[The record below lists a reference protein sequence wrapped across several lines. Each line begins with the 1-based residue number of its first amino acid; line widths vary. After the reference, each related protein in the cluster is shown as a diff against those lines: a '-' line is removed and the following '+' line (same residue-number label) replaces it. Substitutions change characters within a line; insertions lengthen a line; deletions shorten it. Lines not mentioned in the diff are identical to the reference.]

1 MPRGSTKS
9 PPCSTA
15 AHSDTCLTSPANK
28 WSRIDPDIG
37 SKFGQVDTDA
47 DGEHAVVIHAHPASA
62 ASCWHPLLPQALH
75 RRVRVHV
82 RIRSTAIGTGAGPR
96 QARGGYGASDER
108 DGDRL
113 GQRLVSGVGHGRAVP
128 RLYQRHRRDQ
138 HGALPPQGGRCER
151 MRMRYLIC
159 SDAHTYLRLTRSF
172 SARSLLLRFL

>member
-15 AHSDTCLTSPANK
+15 AHSDTCLTSPAN
-28 WSRIDPDIG
+28 SRIN
-37 SKFGQVDTDA
+37 SKAKNGRALTQTS

>member
-15 AHSDTCLTSPANK
+15 AHSDTCLTSPAKNGRALTQT
-28 WSRIDPDIG
+28 SIG
-37 SKFGQVDTDA
+37 VWPRRRADA